1 MIAISSTGN
10 KTHLI
15 YCPLKIGVFSI
26 LNIHPMA
33 KQKKKYSDHL
43 LPDENLG

>member
-33 KQKKKYSDHL
+33 KQKKRNIVIIYCLMKI
-43 LPDENLG
+43 